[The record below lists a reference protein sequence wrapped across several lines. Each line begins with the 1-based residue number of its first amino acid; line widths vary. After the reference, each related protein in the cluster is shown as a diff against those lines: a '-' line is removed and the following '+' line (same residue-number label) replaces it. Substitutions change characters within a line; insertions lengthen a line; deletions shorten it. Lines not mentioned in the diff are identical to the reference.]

1 MFPHLPGSNPFTFT
15 CVFISKSH
23 NPVIQ
28 HGESRF
34 AFQRLYFEFC
44 NFPVVELA
52 LNFFG
57 FSGGFWRAVRT
68 GGGKVATWWRPL
80 AMAGGGTV
88 KIFKKCAPNGW
99 FIFRFNTLTLQE
111 ACTNDLFQRPISLSQ
126 ASLGR
131 VYIYMGKREFVS
143 IDGVIEPIKG
153 VVHIQ
158 VLHIACSL

>member
-1 MFPHLPGSNPFTFT
+1 MCLKVFEMINLARTPTQYPYQPTCSSILYMLLRDQQCFHICLDHKLSHLHVSLFQNPYD
-15 CVFISKSH
+15 
-23 NPVIQ
+23 PVIQ
-28 HGESRF
+28 HEESRF

-57 FSGGFWRAVRT
+57 FSGGFWRAARK

-99 FIFRFNTLTLQE
+99 W
-111 ACTNDLFQRPISLSQ
+111 
-126 ASLGR
+126 
-131 VYIYMGKREFVS
+131 
-143 IDGVIEPIKG
+143 
-153 VVHIQ
+153 H
-158 VLHIACSL
+158 

>member
-1 MFPHLPGSNPFTFT
+1 MINLARTPTQYPYQPTCSSIFPKPSQIAMLVLLRDQQCFHICLDQKPSHLHVSFL
-15 CVFISKSH
+15 SKSH

-44 NFPVVELA
+44 NFLVVELA

-57 FSGGFWRAVRT
+57 FSGGFWRAARR

-99 FIFRFNTLTLQE
+99 W
-111 ACTNDLFQRPISLSQ
+111 
-126 ASLGR
+126 
-131 VYIYMGKREFVS
+131 
-143 IDGVIEPIKG
+143 
-153 VVHIQ
+153 H
-158 VLHIACSL
+158 